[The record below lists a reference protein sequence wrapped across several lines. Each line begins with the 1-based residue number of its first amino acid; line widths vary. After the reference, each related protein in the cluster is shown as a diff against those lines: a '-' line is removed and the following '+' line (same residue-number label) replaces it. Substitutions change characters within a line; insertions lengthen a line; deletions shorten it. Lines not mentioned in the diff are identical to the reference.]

1 MVAQT
6 FPVWTA
12 QTSACDGFG
21 SLGVIG
27 NEAEMAGPCSR
38 GAMSVQ
44 AWEQLGA
51 LRRVGNQVWIDGRS
65 RSLAR
70 WVGSVTSNS
79 SSCCSD
85 NSESDRVHSFNQV
98 RRMNLGHVEFHTRYR
113 VPVTARLKPLLT
125 ATSG

>member
-6 FPVWTA
+6 FRGWTA
-12 QTSACDGFG
+12 QTSACDGCG

-27 NEAEMAGPCSR
+27 NEGEMGGPCSR

-51 LRRVGNQVWIDGRS
+51 LRRVSTQVGISGKS
-65 RSLAR
+65 CA
-70 WVGSVTSNS
+70 VGSVTSNS

-113 VPVTARLKPLLT
+113 VPVTARLEPLLT